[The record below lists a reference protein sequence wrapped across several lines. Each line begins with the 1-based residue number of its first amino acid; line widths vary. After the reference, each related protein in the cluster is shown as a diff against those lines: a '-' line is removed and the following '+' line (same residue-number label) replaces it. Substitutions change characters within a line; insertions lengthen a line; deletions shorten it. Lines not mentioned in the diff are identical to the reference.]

1 MKNEDK
7 KKRIVTLLF
16 GSNNELEMQRERFST
31 LHWGSYNYLY
41 FENPSNE
48 ELENVFKRNDILEYQ
63 IFSVGVFS
71 DLVDLHR
78 TVRIAHE
85 NGKKIEFLYENVTSS
100 KKVNFQQVLYS
111 LMLYYNPEQKL
122 WI

>member
-1 MKNEDK
+1 MENEDK
-7 KKRIVTLLF
+7 NKRIVTLLF
-16 GSNNELEMQRERFST
+16 GSNSELEMQRERFST
-31 LHWGSYNYLY
+31 LHWGFYDYLY
-41 FENPSNE
+41 LENPSNE
-48 ELENVFKRNDILEYQ
+48 ELENVFKRNNIQEYQ

-71 DLVDLHR
+71 DLVDLHK

-85 NGKKIEFLYENVTSS
+85 NGKKIEFLYENITSS
-100 KKVNFQQVLYS
+100 KKVDFQQILYS